1 MENNE
6 LTWSGLH
13 TKNRCAEIT
22 HNRCVILAQFGML
35 NVSAKIIITQLLCC
49 FYTPVCY
56 FTNYSVVLA
65 HQCVLLTHKSVK
77 ILTHLI
83 CPQI

>member
-1 MENNE
+1 MYHHS
-6 LTWSGLH
+6 WSLISVAGVPLH

-56 FTNYSVVLA
+56 FTN
-65 HQCVLLTHKSVK
+65 
-77 ILTHLI
+77 
-83 CPQI
+83 